1 MHSQTLS
8 HTFLINFWI
17 KNFKKIE
24 LKLVYFG
31 FGIFLGCFFLVCLVG
46 WWGALVVFSLFLWSF
61 YLFYGWGFFVISPH
75 IPFTSALY
83 LCSTQVLPL
92 NDFEHL

>member
-8 HTFLINFWI
+8 HTFLISFWI

-31 FGIFLGCFFLVCLVG
+31 FGIFLGYFFLVCLVG
-46 WWGALVVFSLFLWSF
+46 WWGALVVFSLFFVEFLFVLW
-61 YLFYGWGFFVISPH
+61 LGFFCNFSSYSIYIS
-75 IPFTSALY
+75 TL
-83 LCSTQVLPL
+83 
-92 NDFEHL
+92 HL